1 MQESKT
7 ITITNGDLLSLTRAL
22 NGYVEY
28 TSNVDKSQLEPQQE
42 FITFV
47 EEVYE
52 IFEKAI
58 KKYSKTVERLNFK
71 YGVKD
76 TKTNRL
82 VLDQFGNFTH
92 TEESL
97 NSKLNAIEEL
107 EEVEVELEIPTLSNE
122 IMNFLPL
129 EFKIAFKKLNSNA

>member
-1 MQESKT
+1 MESKT

-22 NGYVEY
+22 NEYVDY
-28 TSNVDKSQLEPQQE
+28 TSKVDKSQLEPQQE

-47 EEVYE
+47 EEVHE
-52 IFEKAI
+52 TFDKAI
-58 KKYSKTVERLNFK
+58 KKYSKAVERLNFK

-82 VLDQFGNFTH
+82 IVDQFGNFTH

-97 NSKLNAIEEL
+97 NSKLDAIEEL
-107 EEVEVELEIPTLSNE
+107 EQVEIELEIPTLSNE

-129 EFKIAFKKLNSNA
+129 EFKIAFKKLNTYA

>member
-1 MQESKT
+1 MENKV

-42 FITFV
+42 FIIFV
-47 EEVYE
+47 EEAHEV
-52 IFEKAI
+52 FDTAV
-58 KKYSKTVERLNFK
+58 KKYHKSIERLNFK

-76 TKTNRL
+76 PKTNRL
-82 VLDQFGNFTH
+82 LLDQFGNFTH

-97 NSKLNAIEEL
+97 NAKLDAIEEL
-107 EEVEVELEIPTLSNE
+107 ENNVIELTIPTLSDN
-122 IMNFLPL
+122 ILNFLPL
-129 EFKIAFKKLNSNA
+129 EFKIAFKKLGNHA